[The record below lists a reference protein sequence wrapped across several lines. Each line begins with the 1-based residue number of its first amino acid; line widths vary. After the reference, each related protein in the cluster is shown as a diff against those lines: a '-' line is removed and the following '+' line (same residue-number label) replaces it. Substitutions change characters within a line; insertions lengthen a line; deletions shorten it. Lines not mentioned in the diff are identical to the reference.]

1 MLSVKNLTF
10 SYINSETGLL
20 EAPVLRDFSLELAQG
35 EAVAVMGESGSGKT
49 TLTRLLLGLEKPVS
63 GTIEGLEGKRVAAV
77 FQEDRLLPWFSARK
91 NVAAVLTCGREEA
104 AALTDRVLEEVELS
118 EAADK
123 PIRELSGGMQRR
135 AAIARALA
143 FGGDLLILD
152 EPLKGLD
159 DELKKRVASRIK
171 SHFSTLLL
179 ITHSEEE
186 AELFGCGR
194 IVRL

>member
-10 SYINSETGLL
+10 SYINSETGQP

-63 GTIEGLEGKRVAAV
+63 GTIQGLEGKRVAAV

-171 SHFSTLLL
+171 AHFSTLLL

>member
-1 MLSVKNLTF
+1 MYTF
-10 SYINSETGLL
+10 SYINSETGQP

-63 GTIEGLEGKRVAAV
+63 GTIQGLEGKRVAAV

-171 SHFSTLLL
+171 AHFSTLLL